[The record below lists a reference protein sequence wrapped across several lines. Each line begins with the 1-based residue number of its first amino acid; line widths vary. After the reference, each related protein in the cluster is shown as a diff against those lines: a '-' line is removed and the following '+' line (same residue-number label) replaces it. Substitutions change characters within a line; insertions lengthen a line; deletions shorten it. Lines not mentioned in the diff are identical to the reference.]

1 MDTKSV
7 FILFLYTCCDHRYLS
22 TFQISPTRIPNLYS
36 VSTQTNCSSAPVVIA
51 ISASPFSC
59 LHLLWLSLSLFH
71 KSLKKGSLYS
81 SESTSDYSFIS
92 GIKRAL
98 ISGDLFFFYGII
110 FNYSL
115 TLKNTLYALKYQ
127 YIMVNKLSGV
137 QIGLK
142 SYA

>member
-1 MDTKSV
+1 MGTKSV
-7 FILFLYTCCDHRYLS
+7 FILFLYTCCDHRSLS
-22 TFQISPTRIPNLYS
+22 SFQISPIGIPNLYS

-59 LHLLWLSLSLFH
+59 VHLLWLSLSLFH
-71 KSLKKGSLYS
+71 NSLKNSSLYS

-92 GIKRAL
+92 GIKRVL
-98 ISGDLFFFYGII
+98 ISGDLCFYGII

-127 YIMVNKLSGV
+127 YIMVNELSGV